1 MSGAGNDS
9 AGKPLARGAARLVVA
24 LRWWIIAFWALATVG
39 SLMFFPSLTGSSGG
53 SGLKG
58 ILSADTPAVQT
69 EQRSAELFGFP
80 LIARTVVVQR
90 DSHGLS
96 PYAQARTVIRAAAVD
111 SGKAGDVSPTLG
123 ALPITN
129 TAGLFPGAAESNTT
143 ALTYLLFAPSTSVG
157 ARTRAAHRYAEQF
170 FTERDHVVGVTGSAP
185 AREEQGGIIREALPT
200 VEVATL
206 VAIMLIV
213 GLSFGSLVAPVVTVI
228 TVGVAYVATF
238 RVSGLLT
245 QLFDLP
251 SPDELKPVVV
261 ALLLGVVTDYVVF
274 FCASLRDHDR
284 ADPHGSVHSA
294 SIAAVTRS
302 GPIVLVAGVAVA
314 VGTASLLAAQSPF
327 FRALGPA
334 LAFTVVVGL
343 LVAITLIPA
352 LIAVFGEWIFWPR
365 GRATARGGRH
375 VERGGGPYT
384 WPRRLST
391 FWPRG
396 VIDAIAGSRFTAW
409 AVFGSCITGLL
420 LAASGL
426 GALQLG
432 VSFVSALPRDAPV
445 REAAISAQR
454 GFAEGILSPTVLL
467 VEGPKIGD
475 RTQELRELGLV
486 LAHQPG
492 VAGVLGPGSLP
503 LPVRD
508 PLLVSRDKSAAR
520 YLLILDA
527 DPLGARAVTLID
539 AVQANLPELID
550 QSGLGGATY
559 GLGGDTATASFLV
572 HQTESDLLRIGV
584 AAMLA
589 NFFMLLIF
597 LRAVLASLL
606 LLFTSVLSVGASL
619 GLVTL
624 LFSYLDPGQGLT
636 FYVPFAAAVLL
647 LAFGSDY
654 NIFTVGHV
662 WEAASDTGSLDQG
675 VRTGSPPAVSAMTV
689 AGLAL
694 AASFGLLALVP
705 LAPFRQLALAVGL
718 GIFIDVFVVRA
729 LLVLSMLILVGG
741 VGTWPNRR
749 VRNVRVRATPAVRDH
764 GDATSATSA

>member
-1 MSGAGNDS
+1 M
-9 AGKPLARGAARLVVA
+9 VVA
-24 LRWWIIAFWALATVG
+24 LRWWVIAFWAVATVG
-39 SLMFFPSLTGSSGG
+39 SLMFFPSLAGTGGG

-58 ILSADTPAVQT
+58 ILSADTSAVQT
-69 EQRSAELFGFP
+69 EKRSAELFGFP

-90 DSHGLS
+90 DRHGLS

-111 SGKAGDVSPTLG
+111 TGKAGDVSPILG

-129 TAGLFPGAAESNTT
+129 TAGLFPGSAESSTT
-143 ALTYLLFAPSTSVG
+143 ALTYLLFAPTTSVG

-170 FTERDHVVGVTGSAP
+170 FTGRDHVVGVTGSAP

-228 TVGVAYVATF
+228 TVGVSYVATF

-274 FCASLRDHDR
+274 FCASLRDRDR
-284 ADPHGSVHSA
+284 SDPHGSVHAA
-294 SIAAVTRS
+294 SIAAITRS
-302 GPIVLVAGVAVA
+302 GPIVLAAGLAVVA
-314 VGTASLLAAQSPF
+314 GTASLLAARSPF

-343 LVAITLIPA
+343 LVALTLIPA
-352 LIAVFGEWIFWPR
+352 LIAVLGEWIFWPR
-365 GRATARGGRH
+365 NRASVRGGRH
-375 VERGGGPYT
+375 AAHGGGPYT
-384 WPRRLST
+384 WARRLST
-391 FWPRG
+391 FWPGG
-396 VIDAIAGSRFTAW
+396 VIRAIAGSRFIAW
-409 AVFGSCITGLL
+409 AVLCSCVTGLL

-432 VSFVSALPRDAPV
+432 VSFVNALPRDAPV

-467 VEGPKIGD
+467 VEGPKVGD
-475 RTQELRELGLV
+475 RKQALRELGLA
-486 LAHQPG
+486 LARQPG
-492 VAGVLGPGSLP
+492 VAGVLGPGSVP
-503 LPVRD
+503 LTVQD
-508 PLLVSRDKSAAR
+508 PLLVTRDKSAVR
-520 YLLILDA
+520 YLVILDA

-539 AVQANLPELID
+539 SVQAKLPELID
-550 QSGLGGATY
+550 RSGLRGATY

-572 HQTESDLLRIGV
+572 HQTESDLLRIAV

-624 LFSYLDPGQGLT
+624 LFSYLAPGQGLT

-662 WEAASDTGSLDQG
+662 WEAASEAGSLDQG
-675 VRTGSPPAVSAMTV
+675 VRNGSPPAVSAMTV
-689 AGLAL
+689 AGIAL

-718 GIFIDVFVVRA
+718 GICIDVFVVRA
-729 LLVLSMLILVGG
+729 LLVLSMLTLVGG
-741 VGTWPNRR
+741 AATWPNRR
-749 VRNVRVRATPAVRDH
+749 VRNVRGRAAPTARRNGDQERVRSPIPKR
-764 GDATSATSA
+764 